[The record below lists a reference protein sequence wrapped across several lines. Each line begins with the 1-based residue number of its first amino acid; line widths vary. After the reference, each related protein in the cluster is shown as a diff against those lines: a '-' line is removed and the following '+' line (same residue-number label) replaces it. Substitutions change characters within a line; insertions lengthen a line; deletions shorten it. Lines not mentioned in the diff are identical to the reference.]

1 MTPKWLIDSIPD
13 EGLPRLQPRP
23 MSFSSVKSRWI
34 IGDIS
39 YADLRRMGARCLVTA
54 WQCLLLVSL
63 RDCAPYLGMWPPDF
77 DELVAVA
84 TRLLLVPGGPL
95 ILEDGRT
102 TRLRRHRAGEPA
114 FGHDRILGFNIGLVC
129 YTTDMVWA
137 PEHVPQPI
145 GRAHRAGLRRLVRRE
160 MEGYFRRRDGNALE
174 MDDEHLKK
182 LVHPRTD
189 AMLAGIPAREARHGE
204 A

>member
-1 MTPKWLIDSIPD
+1 MTTEWPIDGIPD
-13 EGLPRLQPRP
+13 DALPRLLPRP
-23 MSFSSVKSRWI
+23 LVYTETGTMICDPQDKGMSPITGFFV
-34 IGDIS
+34 
-39 YADLRRMGARCLVTA
+39 M
-54 WQCLLLVSL
+54 VSL
-63 RDCAPYLGMWPPDF
+63 RDCAPFLWTWPPDL

-95 ILEDGRT
+95 VLEDGRT
-102 TRLRRHRAGEPA
+102 TRLRRHRPGETA
-114 FGHDRILGFNIGLVC
+114 FGHDRVLGFDIGLVC

-145 GRAHRAGLRRLVRRE
+145 GRAHQAGLRRLVRRE
-160 MEGYFRRRDGNALE
+160 MEHYFRRRDGGTLE
-174 MDDEHLKK
+174 MVDKHLKK

-189 AMLAGIPAREARHGE
+189 AMLAGVSEKEGDHGE

>member
-1 MTPKWLIDSIPD
+1 MTTEWPIDGIPD
-13 EGLPRLQPRP
+13 DALPRLLPRP
-23 MSFSSVKSRWI
+23 LVYTETGTMTCGPQDMSPTTGFFV
-34 IGDIS
+34 
-39 YADLRRMGARCLVTA
+39 
-54 WQCLLLVSL
+54 LVSL
-63 RDCAPYLGMWPPDF
+63 HDCTPLLGTWPPDL

-95 ILEDGRT
+95 VLEDGRT
-102 TRLRRHRAGEPA
+102 TRLRRHRQGETA
-114 FGHDRILGFNIGLVC
+114 FGHDRILGFDIGLVC

-160 MEGYFRRRDGNALE
+160 MEHYFRRRDDNALE
-174 MDDEHLKK
+174 MVDRHLKK
-182 LVHPRTD
+182 LAPLPRPD
-189 AMLAGIPAREARHGE
+189 AMLAGVSAKEGDHGE